1 MNRIRWFVMLTIVAV
16 AAALTLGC
24 NVEAA
29 PDWSIKAD
37 VAESCSCNPVC
48 PCLFGSPATAMPC
61 EGSRLIDIETG
72 HYNGVQLD
80 GIPVVATFSMGKWVK
95 YYVGEKASDEQV
107 EAVVELLR
115 ASQGF
120 SEWKTLSAE
129 KVPVTIERGDGR
141 LKFAAAT
148 STVEIEAMKG
158 ADGGP
163 VTIANMP
170 VPFLLDYTQHV
181 SVVNRHEADD
191 ATWEYSKTNGFT
203 SRIDSGS

>member
-1 MNRIRWFVMLTIVAV
+1 MSRIRWFVMLTIVAV

-48 PCLFGSPATAMPC
+48 PCL
-61 EGSRLIDIETG
+61 
-72 HYNGVQLD
+72 
-80 GIPVVATFSMGKWVK
+80 
-95 YYVGEKASDEQV
+95 
-107 EAVVELLR
+107 
-115 ASQGF
+115 
-120 SEWKTLSAE
+120 
-129 KVPVTIERGDGR
+129 
-141 LKFAAAT
+141 
-148 STVEIEAMKG
+148 
-158 ADGGP
+158 
-163 VTIANMP
+163 
-170 VPFLLDYTQHV
+170 LDYTQHV